1 MSSSPATSSSLRAP
15 PLRRV
20 GQWVSPAVRQ
30 ALEAIGA
37 GRGSIRRAADAACRP
52 QRGSRHRYRVWQ
64 VARRVGAGSVGNSH
78 RPRAN
83 HLTRYGTLSP
93 HCSLSQPD
101 KALGADQ
108 ENSLSKLAALVD
120 PHIGIATVDGDADSP
135 QLGSTG
141 ADIVL
146 TNPDFAHFGLLG
158 RHEMWQRL
166 WRGLQ
171 FIVVDEFH
179 SYRGAFAANVALMVR
194 RLMRVARHY
203 GADPRII
210 FLSAT
215 ATSLPFRPSASGPGL
230 RAVKPSSRTVH
241 LLGSAT
247 SHLACREIEGKE
259 KVIADEGN
267 IDVRRRAANTEAGE
281 LTATLVANDARVLT
295 FVRSRPGTERV
306 AEVCRSTS
314 TRAHPTS
321 KAA

>member
-1 MSSSPATSSSLRAP
+1 MFLKTALHYGGEQLTGHVVVPARAA
-15 PLRRV
+15 RFGV
-20 GQWVSPAVRQ
+20 WGQWVSPAVRQ

-37 GRGSIRRAADAACRP
+37 GRPWIHQARAADAAHAGHNVVLATGTGSGKSLAAWVPALSAIATARARITSLATARSRP
-52 QRGSRHRYRVWQ
+52 TALY
-64 VARRVGAGSVGNSH
+64 
-78 RPRAN
+78 
-83 HLTRYGTLSP
+83 LSP
-93 HCSLSQPD
+93 T

-120 PHIGIATVDGDADSP
+120 PHIGIATVDGDADGPTRSWAR
-135 QLGSTG
+135 QS

-179 SYRGAFAANVALMVR
+179 SYRGAFAANVALIVR

-215 ATSLPFRPSASGPGL
+215 AYEPAVSAQRFLGPAFGSVHGHRRGRFTCWAARHPHTGLPRDRGQGES
-230 RAVKPSSRTVH
+230 
-241 LLGSAT
+241 
-247 SHLACREIEGKE
+247 
-259 KVIADEGN
+259 D
-267 IDVRRRAANTEAGE
+267 RRRGQH
-281 LTATLVANDARVLT
+281 R
-295 FVRSRPGTERV
+295 R
-306 AEVCRSTS
+306 
-314 TRAHPTS
+314 PTS
-321 KAA
+321 RGQHRGW